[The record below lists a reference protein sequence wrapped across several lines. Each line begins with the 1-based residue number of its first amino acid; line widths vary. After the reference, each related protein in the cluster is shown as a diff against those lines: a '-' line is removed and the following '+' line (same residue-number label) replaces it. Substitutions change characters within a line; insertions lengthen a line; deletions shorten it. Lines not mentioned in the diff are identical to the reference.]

1 MILVFG
7 DSHVGYLEP
16 HLDARV
22 FVCNS
27 YAGWPSER
35 MVREAD
41 WTLDVALAED
51 NYDACVLVGGSNDA
65 SDEEA
70 AESLRALRNRVL
82 AKGVATCWIVSATPA
97 EAPWIRFPDLVGA
110 HMTDVQARRFAELLA
125 KRVAK

>member
-27 YAGWPSER
+27 YAGWSSER
-35 MVREAD
+35 MVREAE

-51 NYDACVLVGGSNDA
+51 KYDACVLVGGSNDA

-70 AESLRALRNRVL
+70 RESLQRLRARVL
-82 AKGVATCWIVSATPA
+82 EKGVATCWIVSAAPA
-97 EAPWIRFPDLVGA
+97 EAPWIRFPDLAGA
-110 HMTDVQARRFAELLA
+110 HMTDAQARRFAAAIAKQLA
-125 KRVAK
+125 K